1 MKLRT
6 LKTTVWVAML
16 LAVMMVG
23 PAGAADTIKIG
34 ILGPLSHDV
43 GEGQVNGAKMAA
55 EAINARGGVD
65 GRKIEIVVGDT
76 EIKPEK
82 AINALKKMVMV
93 DRVDAVV
100 GGFSSGVVL
109 SLMDYI
115 ARFQVPFIATGS
127 SSNQLTAM
135 VAKNHG
141 KYKYFFRLMFNETAT
156 AQGMVDLVTNF
167 LQPKY
172 GVKKIAVMAEDAK
185 WTSLMGDI
193 FIDGVK
199 AKGIKVADYIRF
211 PFKETDFAPI
221 ISRVKD
227 ADVDFLVEISAIA
240 DGAAYINQW
249 HDMQGPL
256 IGGCNTSAGTDD
268 FWDKTNGKCLSE
280 ILFMY
285 GSYPVDVTPTTR
297 AFWNDYEKKYNIVP
311 RYSSGFSYD
320 AVMVL
325 AQAFAKAGNTSSD
338 KVVKAME
345 QESYLGCSGLIEF
358 DKKNHNVL
366 YGEGR
371 PTLVWL
377 QWQGKNK
384 RVPIYPAKYAGG
396 SLIFPEWHPKNK

>member
-1 MKLRT
+1 MKLQT
-6 LKTTVWVAML
+6 LKTTLLVVMLVAAMFS
-16 LAVMMVG
+16 
-23 PAGAADTIKIG
+23 PAGAADNIKIG

-43 GEGQVNGAKMAA
+43 GEGEVNAGKMAA
-55 EAINARGGVD
+55 EVINAKGGID
-65 GRKIEIVVGDT
+65 GRKIEIVIGDT

-109 SLMDYI
+109 SLMNYI
-115 ARFQVPFIATGS
+115 SRFQVPFIATGS
-127 SSNQLTAM
+127 SSDQLTAM
-135 VAKNHG
+135 VAKDYD

-156 AQGMVDLVTNF
+156 AEGMTDLVVNF
-167 LQPKY
+167 LSPKY
-172 GVKKIAVMAEDAK
+172 GVEKIAVMAEDAK

-193 FIDGVK
+193 FISGVK
-199 AKGIKVADYIRF
+199 AEGIEVADYIRF

-221 ISRVKD
+221 ISRVKN

-249 HDMQGPL
+249 HDMQGPM

-297 AFWNDYEKKYNIVP
+297 AFWADYSKKYKIVP

-325 AQAFAKAGNTSSD
+325 AEAFSKAGSTSSD
-338 KVVKAME
+338 KVVSAIE
-345 QESYLGCSGLIEF
+345 EVSHLGCSGLIEF
-358 DKKNHNVL
+358 DKKSHNVI

-377 QWQGKNK
+377 QWQGKGK
-384 RVPIYPAKYAGG
+384 RVPFYPEKYAEG
-396 SLIFPEWHPKNK
+396 SLVFPKWHPKHK